1 MSHSGHLFLIPIRMS
16 KTKKAKRTKGAK
28 RLKSPKC
35 LKGLKGRQGK
45 DECLMVKM
53 VLLKLP
59 ILLKFSKRSTFLK
72 FSKRSTFPKLSTLA
86 TIKHFFM
93 LIVWRMKKNV

>member
-1 MSHSGHLFLIPIRMS
+1 
-16 KTKKAKRTKGAK
+16 
-28 RLKSPKC
+28 
-35 LKGLKGRQGK
+35 
-45 DECLMVKM
+45 MVKM

-59 ILLKFSKRSTFLK
+59 ILLK

-86 TIKHFFM
+86 TIKHFFR